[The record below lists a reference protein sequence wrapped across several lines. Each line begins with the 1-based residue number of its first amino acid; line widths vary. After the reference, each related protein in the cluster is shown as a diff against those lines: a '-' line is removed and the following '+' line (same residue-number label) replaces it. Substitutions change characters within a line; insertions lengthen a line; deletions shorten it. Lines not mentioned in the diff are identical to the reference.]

1 MVLPAVAVMVV
12 ENTIID
18 LDKHRRVPYKA
29 TLDKIQLI
37 GFALFSSLVCESY
50 STCRVERL
58 FLLAAAGQILV

>member
-37 GFALFSSLVCESY
+37 GFAFFLFSLVCES
-50 STCRVERL
+50 
-58 FLLAAAGQILV
+58 